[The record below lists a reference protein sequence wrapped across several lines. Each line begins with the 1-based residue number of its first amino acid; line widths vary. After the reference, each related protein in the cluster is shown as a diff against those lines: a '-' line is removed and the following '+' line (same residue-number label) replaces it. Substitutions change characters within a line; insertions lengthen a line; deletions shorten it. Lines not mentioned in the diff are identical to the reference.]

1 MDNTNCS
8 GWYGFETVF
17 LGNKSIEINNV
28 SIGVSDEATQNYGLL
43 GLGYKTQTDTLTMS
57 MVDQG
62 LIHHNAYSV
71 YLGSSNVFDNGHT
84 SDEGSI
90 LFGAIDHAN
99 YIGSLTL
106 LPIASPNDNVNVVLN
121 TLSIANLTTGSNKT
135 LATGH
140 SPALFDTGTTHLV
153 IPQEI
158 YDALI
163 DQIEVLEYDSD
174 SSQLI
179 GDCFELFT
187 VGLTFDFMGLEMTF
201 ALGDFI
207 CSNGLSRD
215 DGKCV
220 LGIDGFDSDG
230 FILGDTFLNHVYF
243 AADLSNHQIA
253 LAYVNFKNG
262 DADYE
267 EDVELIESSI
277 PSATSAKYYHQSS
290 ATASKLVVQTS

>member
-1 MDNTNCS
+1 
-8 GWYGFETVF
+8 
-17 LGNKSIEINNV
+17 
-28 SIGVSDEATQNYGLL
+28 
-43 GLGYKTQTDTLTMS
+43 MS

-62 LIHHNAYSV
+62 LIQQNAYSV

-90 LFGAIDHAN
+90 LFGAIDHAK

-106 LPIASPNDNVNVVLN
+106 LPIASPNENVNVVLN
-121 TLSIANLTTGSNKT
+121 QISIANLITGSNKT
-135 LATGH
+135 LATGLSH
-140 SPALFDTGTTHLV
+140 ALIDTGTTYLLV
-153 IPQEI
+153 PQEI

-174 SSQLI
+174 CSRII
-179 GDCFELFT
+179 GNCFELFT
-187 VGLTFDFMGLEMTF
+187 VGLTFDFMGLQMTF

-207 CSNGLSRD
+207 SDNGSSRE

-253 LAYVNFKNG
+253 LAYANFKRGNV
-262 DADYE
+262 DYE
-267 EDVELIESSI
+267 EDTELIVGSI

-290 ATASKLVVQTS
+290 ATATKLVVQTF